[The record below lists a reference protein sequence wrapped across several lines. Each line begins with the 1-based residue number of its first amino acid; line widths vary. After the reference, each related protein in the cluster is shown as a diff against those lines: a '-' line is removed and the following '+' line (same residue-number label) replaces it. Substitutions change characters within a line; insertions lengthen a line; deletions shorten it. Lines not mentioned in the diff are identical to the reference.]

1 VSIADGLL
9 RDLQSLARS
18 LVRAVF
24 VGVMFSCFVSMV
36 ARVGHVAV
44 RGVSVVT
51 AFFVISGFVMLGGFA
66 VVMRSLVVMLCC
78 L

>member
-1 VSIADGLL
+1 VSIAGGLL

-44 RGVSVVT
+44 RGMGVVP
-51 AFFVISGFVMLGGFA
+51 ALFVISRFVVLGGFA
-66 VVMRSLVVMLCC
+66 VVTCSLVVMLCC